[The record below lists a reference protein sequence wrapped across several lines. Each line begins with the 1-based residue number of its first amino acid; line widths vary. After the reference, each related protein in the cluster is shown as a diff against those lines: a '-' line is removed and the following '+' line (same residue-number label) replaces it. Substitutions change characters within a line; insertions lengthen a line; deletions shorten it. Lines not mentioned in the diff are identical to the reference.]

1 MSSMFKGDTPFYQV
15 LTKLFDVILLNALFV
30 ICCIPVVT
38 IGSSM
43 TALYY
48 MTMKMIKDEE
58 PGIIKGFFRAFKENF
73 KQSFP
78 MTLLLLLMAVILGG
92 DLYIL
97 GNSESPYN
105 TILFGGGV
113 VLLMIVAAIAS
124 YAFPMLARFENTVKN
139 TLTNAAKLALAYL
152 PYTAIFLL
160 VNVGPIVWFIL
171 SPETFSHVF
180 KIWICIGI
188 GGGAYLNS
196 IFLLRI
202 FEKLTPDE
210 EQTVE

>member
-1 MSSMFKGDTPFYQV
+1 MNKLFKGDTPFYQV
-15 LTKLFDVILLNALFV
+15 MTKLCDIIILNVLFV
-30 ICCIPVVT
+30 ICCLPVVT
-38 IGSSM
+38 IGSSA

-58 PGIIKGFFRAFKENF
+58 PGIVKEFFRAFKENF

-78 MTLLLLLMAVILGG
+78 MTLLMILVLGILAA

-97 GNSESPYN
+97 GNMEGSMY
-105 TILFGGGV
+105 TILFGGSV
-113 VLLMIVAAIAS
+113 VLMLMVAAVAS

-139 TLTNAAKLALAYL
+139 TIINAAKLALAYL
-152 PYTAIFLL
+152 PYTFIMLA
-160 VNVGPIVWFIL
+160 VNVGPIIWFL
-171 SPETFSHVF
+171 VSPSTFSYIF

-196 IFLLRI
+196 IFLLRV
-202 FEKLTPDE
+202 FEKISE
-210 EQTVE
+210 

>member
-1 MSSMFKGDTPFYQV
+1 MNRLFKGDTPFYQA
-15 LTKLFDVILLNALFV
+15 LTKLCDVIILNLLFV
-30 ICCIPVVT
+30 ICCIPVIT
-38 IGSSM
+38 IGPAV

-58 PGIIKGFFRAFKENF
+58 PSIVKGFFRAFKENF

-78 MTLLLLLMAVILGG
+78 MNLLMILVLGILVA
-92 DLYIL
+92 DVYIL
-97 GNSESPYN
+97 GNMESSA
-105 TILFGGGV
+105 TAILYGGGV
-113 VLLMIVAAIAS
+113 ALMLVVAAVAS

-139 TLTNAAKLALAYL
+139 TIINAAKLALAYL
-152 PYTAIFLL
+152 PYTAIILL
-160 VNVGPIVWFIL
+160 VNVGPIIWCVV
-171 SPETFSHVF
+171 SPSTFFSYVF

-202 FEKLTPDE
+202 FEKLS
-210 EQTVE
+210 